1 MDTIEKILSDD
12 QEYYE
17 QRVREF
23 RRDVIQLVG
32 TEEYCVTHMNFKQ
45 SGVYAQLDTTVRGHP
60 LNIAMKD
67 TEWYDFSVLKNGD
80 VRLYSAS
87 AGQFFDSGMDQAV
100 LNELKALTLKENT
113 LAGFND

>member
-23 RRDVIQLVG
+23 RRDVLQLVS

-45 SGVYAQLDTTVRGHP
+45 SGVYAQLDTTVRGNP

-67 TEWYDFSVLKNGD
+67 TEWYDFSALNNGD
-80 VRLYSAS
+80 VQLRTPS
-87 AGQFFDSGMDQAV
+87 AGQFFDSGLDQAV
-100 LNELKALTLKENT
+100 LCELTEFIRKQNT
-113 LAGFND
+113 FAGLSD